1 MLLTFILSLRLNV
14 SCHLH
19 FNSKASFKLDCVF
32 GPMPY
37 FLFGLTLSE
46 GGLTVTVSRR
56 LDVDN

>member
-37 FLFGLTLSE
+37 FLFGLILSE
-46 GGLTVTVSRR
+46 GGLTVTVS
-56 LDVDN
+56 